1 MALVRDQ
8 LQTLGR
14 ISVAALEQLA
24 SGQKPT
30 VRDLAKEQAQVGQVL
45 SVFIKLTGHRPNF
58 KNSKEDL
65 AWNTLMY
72 RVRFARDLT
81 KEKVGITKFKMI
93 LGGVPTTPLDWA
105 TVRAWGYA
113 LK

>member
-30 VRDLAKEQAQVGQVL
+30 VRDLAKEQAQVGRVQRYY
-45 SVFIKLTGHRPNF
+45 KLLMGRNPNF
-58 KNSKEDL
+58 QELKEDL
-65 AWNTLMY
+65 AWNTMIY
-72 RVRFARDLT
+72 RVRFARNLA
-81 KEKVGITKFKMI
+81 KERVGIVKFKATFGRI
-93 LGGVPTTPLDWA
+93 PTSPLDWA